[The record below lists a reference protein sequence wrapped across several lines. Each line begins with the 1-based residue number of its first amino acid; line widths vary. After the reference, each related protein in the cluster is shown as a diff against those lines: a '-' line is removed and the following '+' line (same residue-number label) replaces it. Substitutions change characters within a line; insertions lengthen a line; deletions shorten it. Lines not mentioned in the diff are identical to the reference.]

1 MNIQNTKPRL
11 PSSISLAI
19 LLERT
24 RTSHLPIH
32 HLAEQKKTAGLI
44 AVSISEPK
52 TMLLSPS
59 VCCYMQTAP
68 SSPSHVESTPMAVP
82 KDKPGRTLL
91 LLKCSAKIL
100 HCLCCEWAS
109 SKDWAE
115 PVTCGI
121 LLLGCRMQN
130 LAGSLSYQCVR
141 FNPDRCRQDT
151 QSSSRLIEIGRSEV
165 RANGYVLRVLW

>member
-24 RTSHLPIH
+24 RTSHLPIR
-32 HLAEQKKTAGLI
+32 HLDEQKKTAGLI

-68 SSPSHVESTPMAVP
+68 SSPSHVESTPTAVP

-100 HCLCCEWAS
+100 HCLCCVNEHLRKTEPNRLRAGFCFWV
-109 SKDWAE
+109 AE
-115 PVTCGI
+115 CRTW
-121 LLLGCRMQN
+121 LGHYRISAFVSIQIG
-130 LAGSLSYQCVR
+130 A
-141 FNPDRCRQDT
+141 DRTR
-151 QSSSRLIEIGRSEV
+151 SR
-165 RANGYVLRVLW
+165 RAV